1 MFVRQTSRNR
11 SWLAYRCIA
20 AACAASSVVGCRGGQ
35 VDPPDIILSGGR
47 IFTAD
52 STTPWVEALAI
63 RGDRIVAV
71 GSDAMINALASKSTR
86 RIALAG
92 RVVIPGIND
101 AHAHLSPGI
110 GGVPFVTSDDP
121 TPDPPLAPVLD
132 SIAALVTRA
141 PAATWLTTQV
151 ASTILDDPRARRTAL
166 DRVAPVHPVML
177 SGWSGHGA
185 VLNTAA
191 LRASGL
197 LDSADPIGGWLE
209 RDRTGRPT
217 GRIDEYA
224 LYNLLRSMTAA
235 RGAAPM
241 IAALRQYDRIAA
253 SFGISSVQN
262 MATGFSPATLADADR
277 AAPLRVR
284 HRLIPFE
291 ITSSSGREAVWNPI
305 RARAIADSA
314 RVGITIVSGRKW
326 IVDGTPI
333 ERLALM
339 RAPYSDRAR
348 WYGRSNFS
356 PDTLRVMVREAL
368 RDSVQPIFHT
378 VGDSAIALV
387 FSAMRAAAPDST
399 WQRIRPRLEHADLLM
414 ADQFPDAR
422 KLGVVVVQNPTH
434 LALSLLRARWGA
446 TRTTKSQ
453 ALKSIVAAGIPLAI
467 GSDGPP
473 NPYLNIM
480 FASIN
485 PVNPTEALTREQ
497 AVRAYTYWSA
507 YAEGM
512 ERVKGRLTVGML
524 ADLAVLSQDIFTVPA
539 DALPATTSLL
549 TLVGGKPTLDKLR
562 VSAR

>member
-1 MFVRQTSRNR
+1 MFVRTLLIVGTAALS
-11 SWLAYRCIA
+11 LALSLNGC
-20 AACAASSVVGCRGGQ
+20 SSVG
-35 VDPPDIILSGGR
+35 DPAPDMVLTGGR

-52 STTPWVEALAI
+52 SATPWVEALAI
-63 RGDRIVAV
+63 RGGRIVAA
-71 GSDAMINALASKSTR
+71 GSDETVGALAAKSTR

-101 AHAHLSPGI
+101 THAHLSPGI
-110 GGVPFVTSDDP
+110 GGAPFLTSDDP
-121 TPDPPLAPVLD
+121 TPDPLLAPVLD
-132 SIAALVTRA
+132 SLAVLVTRA
-141 PAATWLTTQV
+141 PAGTWLTTQV
-151 ASTILDDPRARRTAL
+151 AATILDDPRARRAVL
-166 DRVAPVHPVML
+166 DRVAPGHPVL
-177 SGWSGHGA
+177 LHGWSGHGA

-191 LRASGL
+191 LRSSGL
-197 LDSADPIGGWLE
+197 LDADDPIGGWLE

-224 LYNLLRSMTAA
+224 LYNLIRRSTAA

-241 IAALRQYDRIAA
+241 IAALGQYDRMAA
-253 SFGISSVQN
+253 SFGITSVQN
-262 MATGFSPATLADADR
+262 MATGFSPATLAEVDR

-291 ITSSSGREAVWNPI
+291 MTSSSGREAVWNPV

-356 PDTLRVMVREAL
+356 PDTLRVIAREAL
-368 RDSVQPIFHT
+368 RDSVQPIFHA

-387 FSAMRAAAPDST
+387 FSALRAAAPDST
-399 WQRIRPRLEHADLLM
+399 WQRIRPRIEHADQLM
-414 ADQFPDAR
+414 ADQFADAR

-434 LALSLLRARWGA
+434 LALSLLAARWGT
-446 TRTTKSQ
+446 TRTAKSEL
-453 ALKSIVAAGIPLAI
+453 LKSIVAAGIPLAI
-467 GSDGPP
+467 GSDGPA

-485 PVNPTEALTREQ
+485 PVNPAQALTREQ
-497 AVRAYTYWSA
+497 AVRAYTYWAA

-512 ERVKGRLTVGML
+512 ERVKGRLAVGML

-549 TLVGGKPTLDKLR
+549 TLVGGKPTFDKLS
-562 VSAR
+562 VIAR